1 MENAV
6 NNSNKLYFL
15 KMLKKS
21 VNKLLTNL
29 SRRTNYYK
37 SVEISMKGSD
47 FFLFSSTNV
56 SQGS

>member
-37 SVEISMKGSD
+37 YVEISMKGSD
-47 FFLFSSTNV
+47 FIFIQFN
-56 SQGS
+56 